1 MEIYKFENKVAI
13 LFHTTEENELFI
25 RLDDLKRITGK
36 KLNDWAKY
44 SMYVLP
50 FYTGKNA
57 DKTNEYYVQYGTYEG
72 YYGTWLRFEYALAF
86 ATWCDKKLGKFL
98 EECKAEI
105 EKPKKT
111 YEDYLFEELERQ
123 KALVRERDERIQ
135 ELVKEMQ
142 EAPLLASKRSRHIP
156 AVTTYTMTQASKIL
170 GLRSVGELITILSEE
185 KIIYKSGGM
194 WLLHADYCNQSYEVY
209 KSCNV
214 KGGKK
219 KSWETTYLVWT
230 PAGIEFLKSIINK

>member
-1 MEIYKFENKVAI
+1 MEIYKYNNKVAV

-98 EECKAEI
+98 EECKAGI

-111 YEDYLFEELERQ
+111 YEEHLLEELERQ
-123 KALVRERDERIQ
+123 KALVREREERIQ

-156 AVTTYTMTQASKIL
+156 AKTTYTMTQAAKMI
-170 GLRSVGELITILSEE
+170 GLRSVNELTSILSY
-185 KIIYKSGGM
+185 KGIIYKSGGM
-194 WLLHADYCNQSYEVY
+194 WLLNADYHNQSYEVY
-209 KSCNV
+209 KTCNV
-214 KGGKK
+214 KGHGRD
-219 KSWETTYLVWT
+219 SWETTYLVWT